1 VADRDAAFVGS
12 VPQNYDQFLGPLLF
26 HHFADDLAGR
36 LAVKPGLRV
45 LETACGTGIL
55 TERLARRLAGQ
66 GTLGAT
72 DLNEPMIAHARTKA
86 LRDVDWRQADAT
98 ALPFDDGSFDA
109 VLCQSALM
117 FFPDATQALREMGR
131 VCRPGGVIGV
141 QVYSSLDAQP
151 AYGPWV
157 EMVARYAGPEA
168 ISLLSTYW
176 AHGDLDVLTKRF
188 EAAGLDVTGVRTRL
202 GSAKWDSVDDLV
214 QTEIGSTP
222 LVDRI
227 SDDVQRRI
235 LASSHEV
242 LDRFGAGHG
251 LEVPMEGHLV
261 IARKG

>member
-1 VADRDAAFVGS
+1 LR
-12 VPQNYDQFLGPLLF
+12 P
-26 HHFADDLAGR
+26 DL
-36 LAVKPGLRV
+36 
-45 LETACGTGIL
+45 E
-55 TERLARRLAGQ
+55 
-66 GTLGAT
+66 
-72 DLNEPMIAHARTKA
+72 
-86 LRDVDWRQADAT
+86 WRQGDVA